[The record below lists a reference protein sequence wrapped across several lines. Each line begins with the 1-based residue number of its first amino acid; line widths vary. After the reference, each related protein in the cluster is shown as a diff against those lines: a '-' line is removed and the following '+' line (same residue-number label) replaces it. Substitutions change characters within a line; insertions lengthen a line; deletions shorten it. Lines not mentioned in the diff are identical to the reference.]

1 MNALTVLM
9 PGFVGYDAPD
19 WLLAR
24 LRSGLGGVCLFS
36 DNIDSLD
43 QVRTLTS
50 QLYAARP
57 TSVVSMDEEGG
68 DVTRLYQRSGSPF
81 PGNAVLGRLAD
92 AELTYRV
99 GERVGAELAAA
110 GVGLALAPDV
120 DVNSNPHNPV
130 IGVRSFSADPDEVA
144 RHSVAW
150 TEGLQSRGVA
160 ACAKHFPGHGD
171 TSQDSHLALPRI
183 DADADTLRVR
193 ELAPFRAA
201 ILAGTRTLMTS
212 HIVVP
217 ALDPD
222 NPATFSRRIL
232 TDLLRN
238 EWGYDGVIVTDALDM
253 VGASGDRGIPA
264 AAVAALAAGAD
275 LLCIGTKNTDAQI
288 GEIAAAIDAAV
299 ADGTLPAERLAEAI
313 SRVEA
318 LGEYVSHTR
327 SQLATVWP
335 PLLEPVQVQQAFH
348 VSDRAREVLSRAP
361 RVQFVAAESVANIA
375 VGNAPWGPFAA
386 GVTPVARI
394 HDGDDP
400 AVALANVDPAV
411 VTVLVVK
418 ELHRQAFA
426 RQALE
431 ALRATSDVL
440 VVDVGWPAPDFD
452 GIDIATFG
460 ASRLVGEALID
471 LIGRESCGLE

>member
-9 PGFVGYDAPD
+9 PGFVGYEAPE
-19 WLLAR
+19 WLLER
-24 LRSGLGGVCLFS
+24 LRNGLGGVCLFA
-36 DNIDSLD
+36 DNIDSPA
-43 QVRTLTS
+43 QVRTLTD

-57 TSVVSMDEEGG
+57 HSVVSTDEEGG

-92 AELTYRV
+92 PELTYRV
-99 GERVGAELAAA
+99 GERVGAELAAV

-120 DVNSNPHNPV
+120 DVNSNPNNPV
-130 IGVRSFSADPDEVA
+130 IGVRSFSSDADVVA
-144 RHSVAW
+144 SHSAAW
-150 TEGLQSRGVA
+150 IEGLQSRGVA

-222 NPATFSRRIL
+222 HPATFSRRIL
-232 TDLLRN
+232 TDLLRH

-264 AAVAALAAGAD
+264 AAVAALVAGAD

-288 GEIAAAIDAAV
+288 GQIAAAIDAAV
-299 ADGTLPAERLAEAI
+299 ADGTLPKERLAEAI
-313 SRVEA
+313 ARVEA
-318 LGEYVSHTR
+318 LGAYTALTR
-327 SQLATVWP
+327 EQPAAAWP
-335 PLLEPVQVQQAFH
+335 DVLDSAQVQRAFH
-348 VSDRAREVLSRAP
+348 VSEKARRALADAQ
-361 RVQFVAAESVANIA
+361 RVQFVAAVSAANIA
-375 VGNAPWGPFAA
+375 VGDAPWGPFAA
-386 GVTPVARI
+386 GVTPAAVVR
-394 HDGDDP
+394 DGDDLTT
-400 AVALANVDPAV
+400 ALAQVDPSALQIV
-411 VTVLVVK
+411 VVK
-418 ELHRQAFA
+418 ELHRHAFA
-426 RQALE
+426 RDAVA
-431 ALRATSDVL
+431 ALRARGDVL

-460 ASRLVGEALID
+460 ASRVVGEALID